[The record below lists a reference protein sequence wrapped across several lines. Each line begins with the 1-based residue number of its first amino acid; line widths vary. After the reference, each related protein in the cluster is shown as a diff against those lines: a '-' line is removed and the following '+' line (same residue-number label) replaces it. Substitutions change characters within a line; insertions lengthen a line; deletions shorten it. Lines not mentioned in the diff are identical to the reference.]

1 MATKQEKY
9 KKIFLT
15 EGREH
20 LETLNASL
28 LKFEKR
34 PSVKLAN
41 ELMRASHTLKSMAAA
56 MGFNQLSTL
65 CHAMEDAFDGV
76 RAKKIKLTPE
86 TIEFLFKCFDTIGAS
101 LDAVKKDQPELNT
114 SSLVEKIE
122 SLIKKKPS
130 KQKEIKEDL
139 SSEALAEEERVE
151 GAALAEKPETIKAV
165 EEIKVDIETLDNLM
179 NLTEEF
185 LVNKMRFGQIA
196 ETKNYDDLPGAI
208 DAMRRLVSDLQYNVT
223 QARMVPIGQIF
234 DRFPRMIRDL
244 AKQEKKIVELETEGG
259 EIELDRTILD
269 KIGEPLVH
277 LLRNAVDHGIETK
290 GKVFLTAR
298 REKGYVIIEVAN
310 TGVPF
315 DLEAIKEAAIKREI
329 ITARKAQGLK
339 QEQIIDLIYN
349 PRLST
354 SKKVTETSGR
364 GIGLNIV
371 KTRIESLGGTVSL
384 ESPIHLVRNAISNGV
399 QESKGTKFTL
409 KLPLTLAII
418 QALLFKVSGKTYAL
432 PLTNIQRLVR
442 VLRKDLKK
450 ALDVEVAVVNEQDIP
465 LIRLDKLFS
474 SQFFDLLGAMR
485 GRESRESEVII
496 IVKKE
501 DKPVAGLVVDELMS
515 GQEIVIKPLTGTLRQ
530 SKGFVGITILG
541 DGRPALILDIT
552 TLI

>member
-1 MATKQEKY
+1 MQQAKY
-9 KKIFLT
+9 KKMFLT

-28 LKFEKR
+28 LKLEKR

-41 ELMRASHTLKSMAAA
+41 DMMRASHTLKSMSAA

-65 CHAMEDAFDGV
+65 CHSMEDVFDEV

-86 TIEFLFKCFDTIGAS
+86 TTEFLFKCFDVIEKS
-101 LDAVKKDQPELNT
+101 LDAVKNDQPELDT
-114 SSLVEKIE
+114 SSFIERLRGEGEVEGVT
-122 SLIKKKPS
+122 
-130 KQKEIKEDL
+130 
-139 SSEALAEEERVE
+139 LAER
-151 GAALAEKPETIKAV
+151 PETIRVV

-179 NLTEEF
+179 NLAEEL
-185 LVNKMRFGQIA
+185 LVNKMRFAQILD
-196 ETKNYDDLPGAI
+196 TKNFGDLPPAI
-208 DAMRRLVSDLQYNVT
+208 DVMGRLVSDLQYNVT

-244 AKQEKKIVELETEGG
+244 AKEEKKIVELETKGG

-277 LLRNAVDHGIETK
+277 LLRNAVDHGIEK
-290 GKVFLTAR
+290 EGKVSLTAK

-310 TGVPF
+310 TGKPF
-315 DLEAIKEAAIKREI
+315 DLEAIKQAAIRRDI
-329 ITARKAQGLK
+329 ITAREAQSLK

-354 SKKVTETSGR
+354 SQKVTETSGR

-384 ESPIHLVRNAISNGV
+384 EFPI
-399 QESKGTKFTL
+399 QESEGAKFTL
-409 KLPLTLAII
+409 RLPLTLAII
-418 QALLFKVSGKTYAL
+418 QALLFKVGGKIYAL
-432 PLTNIQRLVR
+432 PLTNIQKLVR
-442 VLRKDLKK
+442 VPRKDLKK
-450 ALDVEVAVVNEQDIP
+450 ALDVEVAVVNERNIP

-485 GRESRESEVII
+485 SQIKEDNEEDSLKSESKVII

-501 DKPVAGLVVDELMS
+501 DKPLAGLVVDELMS

-530 SKGFVGITILG
+530 SKGFAGITILG